1 MTDPASK
8 IIRDEATETALR
20 FIECINSG
28 DCKGLMDLQTEDFS
42 FIDLSGDVHIGKDS

>member
-1 MTDPASK
+1 MADPASK
-8 IIRDEATETALR
+8 MIRNGAKGTVLR

-28 DCKGLMDLQTEDFS
+28 VCKGLMGLQTEDFT